1 MGSSCW
7 AFPRGGLEYIVNGS
21 LRLMVFPTFTG
32 VLTCIYL
39 QLADNSNQHLRN
51 KAFDAL
57 DQSICA
63 VLGSDQFQENAAFR
77 LHVESCDV
85 RIVYSPA

>member
-1 MGSSCW
+1 M
-7 AFPRGGLEYIVNGS
+7 L
-21 LRLMVFPTFTG
+21 PTFTC
-32 VLTCIYL
+32 VLTSFYL

-77 LHVESCDV
+77 LHGESCDV
-85 RIVYSPA
+85 RIFSSLA